1 MTFPFLCC
9 STATPRRPSPC
20 WTDSTS
26 TPTSPTTRSSPR
38 GSATR
43 RTSTPVR
50 GYLTEFITEYK
61 WFFIKFFQNF
71 QAELAG
77 GWKWNLKFGVPLMN
91 PTHLLMQ
98 RFLSPIH
105 LLSHLNSIIL
115 SCRDT
120 KDIVVL
126 PFFTRGLQ
134 KILSRQENILTWF
147 IWNFIIC
154 IFLRSTKWSH
164 SRVWGSSRCSS
175 SVPPLWYSASRRT
188 PTCGSPSSTT
198 WASPQLG
205 LDAGQ
210 ARHQRTR
217 GFLLPGVF
225 VQRLVHFRTDDQV
238 EDWQNLYAI
247 EEKYLGLIQ
256 KN

>member
-1 MTFPFLCC
+1 MTLPFLCC

-105 LLSHLNSIIL
+105 LLPHLNSIIL
-115 SCRDT
+115 LCRDT

-188 PTCGSPSSTT
+188 PTCGSPSSIT
-198 WASPQLG
+198 WASPPPPT
-205 LDAGQ
+205 
-210 ARHQRTR
+210 ARPGRWTSTAPTHTR
-217 GFLLPGVF
+217 LSSTWSVCATPGSLSSWWSG
-225 VQRLVHFRTDDQV
+225 RG
-238 EDWQNLYAI
+238 YI
-247 EEKYLGLIQ
+247 
-256 KN
+256 

>member
-26 TPTSPTTRSSPR
+26 TPTSPTRRSSPR

-98 RFLSPIH
+98 RFISPIH
-105 LLSHLNSIIL
+105 LLPHLNSIIDNSVVSRRERYCCTTFL
-115 SCRDT
+115 YKRIT
-120 KDIVVL
+120 KDFIT
-126 PFFTRGLQ
+126 TRKYFNMIHMKLHHLH
-134 KILSRQENILTWF
+134 I
-147 IWNFIIC
+147 
-154 IFLRSTKWSH
+154 
-164 SRVWGSSRCSS
+164 
-175 SVPPLWYSASRRT
+175 
-188 PTCGSPSSTT
+188 PT
-198 WASPQLG
+198 L
-205 LDAGQ
+205 
-210 ARHQRTR
+210 H
-217 GFLLPGVF
+217 
-225 VQRLVHFRTDDQV
+225 
-238 EDWQNLYAI
+238 
-247 EEKYLGLIQ
+247 
-256 KN
+256 